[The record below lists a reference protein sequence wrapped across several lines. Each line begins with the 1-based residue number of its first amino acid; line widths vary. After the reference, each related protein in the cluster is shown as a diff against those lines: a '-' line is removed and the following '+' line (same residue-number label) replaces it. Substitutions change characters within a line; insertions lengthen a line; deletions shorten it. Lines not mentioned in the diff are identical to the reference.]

1 MVTSKARVLSAR
13 QSYSQPAAGCGNQL
27 QLRLRR
33 SLNLRRSFVLAL
45 AVFALAATC
54 FAAEKPRIQV
64 NDYIIHAVVSPQ
76 THQLKAQARVKFTA
90 LEDINIA
97 TFELHNDLRPTRV
110 IDTNGQTLSVERVSQ
125 DSTVRIALPNG
136 LTKGSSDTLIF
147 EYEGALQSGDD
158 SPVQGLKLAYVG
170 DPITY
175 LLYSGRWF
183 PMVGYGTNRFTATIS
198 VSVPAGYTV
207 IGSGKQS
214 SAPGPEVEEG
224 APATHKGSAQGGL
237 ARLATPAGGQTF
249 TFTYEDRP
257 SFPGTILIGKY
268 VATKS
273 SEGGLDITVYT
284 TPEHKAVASQYAD
297 TAVKEFFFFT
307 TTYGPPFG
315 QKLSVVELPNDTV
328 PSAWAPEIAA
338 IAGRHF
344 TEKGDYRLLA
354 NTIAHQWCGTMVSPA
369 TKDDWWL
376 NDGVARYSEALYV
389 EHVAGEAGFQEV
401 TKDMSV
407 GALAYVSVPLAD
419 VGKLDTF
426 SPEFQSLVTDKGGM
440 ILEMLGWV
448 IGEEASTRRCAPL
461 CRSIRASRS
470 RDDFRKIAE
479 QASGQQLNW
488 FFTQWLGLNR
498 SARVQEQVHR
508 VSHPEG
514 LPRGGRDLQDMDLFR
529 MPVELRVDT
538 DGKTVTQ
545 KVEVEGTNSAYAI
558 ETFGKPRRI
567 SIDPNNNVLQ
577 NSTDLQVRTS
587 IMRGQQDVEQ
597 GDLTEALKEFQKALD
612 INRNS
617 SLAHYRIAEVFFLQ
631 HNYQSA
637 ANAYR
642 ESLNGDG
649 EPRWTEVW
657 SHIQLGMIF
666 DLTGQ
671 RERATNEYR
680 QALQT
685 NDNTQNAWIP
695 RESTCQAPINRRAAA
710 ISRECRRL
718 LPEDCH
724 SARGLEL
731 PLKLVRAWSLSPRYN
746 FLSRP
751 RASASLTTCHPDEGF
766 SPSGGTCFAGSG
778 RIGFPHSSDKSCQA
792 GFSNSIKLIFFS
804 LRQRL
809 ICFSRAMATWMSPR
823 ISYHTKRSM
832 LYFAVNPTN
841 VWFYVR
847 VRAWHV
853 IRHTHIEVM
862 RSAGHDVYGVAM
874 FSHTEIVSSILV

>member
-338 IAGRHF
+338 IAGRRF

-354 NTIAHQWCGTMVSPA
+354 NTIAHQWFGTMVSPA

-376 NDGVARYSEALYV
+376 NDGAARYSEALYV

-448 IGEEASTRRCAPL
+448 IGEEAYDKTMRTFVSQYSGKSVTV
-461 CRSIRASRS
+461 
-470 RDDFRKIAE
+470 DDFRKIAE

-488 FFTQWLGLNR
+488 FFTQWLDSTGAPEFKNKYTVYR
-498 SARVQEQVHR
+498 TQKGFRVVGEI
-508 VSHPEG
+508 S
-514 LPRGGRDLQDMDLFR
+514 QDMDLFR

-685 NDNTQNAWIP
+685 NDNTQNALD
-695 RESTCQAPINRRAAA
+695 T
-710 ISRECRRL
+710 
-718 LPEDCH
+718 
-724 SARGLEL
+724 AR
-731 PLKLVRAWSLSPRYN
+731 KYLS
-746 FLSRP
+746 
-751 RASASLTTCHPDEGF
+751 
-766 SPSGGTCFAGSG
+766 SPYQPQS
-778 RIGFPHSSDKSCQA
+778 SSDKP
-792 GFSNSIKLIFFS
+792 G
-804 LRQRL
+804 
-809 ICFSRAMATWMSPR
+809 M
-823 ISYHTKRSM
+823 
-832 LYFAVNPTN
+832 
-841 VWFYVR
+841 
-847 VRAWHV
+847 
-853 IRHTHIEVM
+853 
-862 RSAGHDVYGVAM
+862 
-874 FSHTEIVSSILV
+874 